1 VFSDTAMA
9 AYNDILDSA
18 VATSLGIIGEAN
30 NTNGGGTGLYGTAV
44 SSVNATVGDPIR
56 YSAAVQ
62 LSEGQQNDLQLTVN
76 LPNGMTF
83 LNDGSITIELVSP
96 DGSIIAV
103 DFGSAASAS
112 YGSASFNPNTAKAT
126 FQLPANQITANP
138 DGTVTFDLAQV
149 NDNRAVIDG
158 SMCSAWSPLR
168 ATSPPNWPAQPSP
181 PSPSSVRYTRA
192 RRKDALNDRMR

>member
-9 AYNDILDSA
+9 VDNDILDSA

-44 SSVNATVGDPIR
+44 SSVNATDPIR
-56 YSAAVQ
+56 YSAVVQ

-126 FQLPANQITANP
+126 FQLSANQITANP

-168 ATSPPNWPAQPSP
+168 TTSPPNWPAQPSP
-181 PSPSSVRYTRA
+181 PSPSSVRCTRA
-192 RRKDALNDRMR
+192 RRKDALNDRMC